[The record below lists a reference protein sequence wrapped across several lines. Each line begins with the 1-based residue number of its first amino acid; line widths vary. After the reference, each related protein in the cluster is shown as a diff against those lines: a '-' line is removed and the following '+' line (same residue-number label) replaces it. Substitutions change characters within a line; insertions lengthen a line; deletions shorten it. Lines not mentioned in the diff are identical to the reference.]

1 MMGFFMRKKNICL
14 ALSLIVT
21 SFLSGCTYKIYPNA
35 ALPQK
40 PCIEKLPITM
50 GIYYSDEFRSYE
62 WLPPVPSSNYSQ
74 YRIKL
79 GPPSVTLFDQISSE
93 MFEKVI
99 KVSALPPLPQ
109 AEPDS
114 KAVIKPEIDDL
125 YIKADQKRSWIQV
138 SLTYKITL
146 YELNGAAV
154 ANWYYRGSGYSVSTL
169 ESINHSEMVSE
180 AIQIA
185 MRNVAAQFMLGFRK
199 NSEAMKWLR
208 SLGITVRYF

>member
-1 MMGFFMRKKNICL
+1 MNRIIII
-14 ALSLIVT
+14 LSLWSILLN
-21 SFLSGCTYKIYPNA
+21 FLSGCTYNVYPNA

-40 PCIEKLPITM
+40 PCIEKLRIKM

-99 KVSALPPLPQ
+99 HVSALPPLLQ
-109 AEPDS
+109 AEPDN
-114 KAVIKPEIDDL
+114 KGVIEPEIDDL
-125 YIKADQKRSWIQV
+125 YIYADRKRSWVKV

-146 YELNGAAV
+146 YELNGTAV
-154 ANWYYRGSGYSVSTL
+154 ANWYYRGSGYSVSIL
-169 ESINHSEMVSE
+169 DNINHSEMVGE
-180 AIQIA
+180 ATQIA
-185 MRNVAAQFMLGFRK
+185 MRNVAAQFMIGFRK
-199 NSEAMKWLR
+199 NSEAMKWIR
-208 SLGITVRYF
+208 SLEITDRYF